1 MGQISFLFVSD
12 NSASWKIKESHLICG
27 LSACQT
33 SFISY
38 PISFCSSWMSLR
50 GPKKITCLPG
60 FDTYYKQNHK
70 LFLIPRRKKMKNLN
84 FPGIWQKSL
93 SQIAFWKPGGL
104 VNQAFLII
112 SLYYLSQGIL
122 CFKWWETQKVYLS
135 TRSLKAPLV
144 RLAEERPLGRTLK
157 DWSLF
162 ESEKRS
168 LIQYNLLSSTVNIG
182 FCDYG

>member
-1 MGQISFLFVSD
+1 MGQISFLFVSE
-12 NSASWKIKESHLICG
+12 NSASWTMKESHLICG

-33 SFISY
+33 SLTLSDFAVVEWV
-38 PISFCSSWMSLR
+38 CDCEVLR
-50 GPKKITCLPG
+50 KITCLPG

-112 SLYYLSQGIL
+112 SLYYLNQGIL

-135 TRSLKAPLV
+135 TRSLKDPLV
-144 RLAEERPLGRTLK
+144 RLAEERPLGRSLK

-162 ESEKRS
+162 GSEK
-168 LIQYNLLSSTVNIG
+168 TVINSV
-182 FCDYG
+182 